1 MFRAI
6 GNELLIM
13 HIKLIRMHWANTF
26 ASLLCIWLSVF
37 VGSLVQAAES
47 EVFSNPAVSARLIS
61 AEDGVAPSASS
72 VSAGLVLE
80 YAEGWKGYWRTPGEV
95 GLAPE
100 LDWSKSDNLASAEIL
115 WPAPERFEAFG
126 IENFGYAGTVVLPI
140 RILLEHA
147 GQPIKLRSKVML
159 LTCSDVCVPH
169 NFELVLDLANGTEI
183 DQISADKI
191 AAFAARV
198 PVTPAESNIEVTS
211 VSLDARASAL
221 FVTAKSAQPFQAV
234 DVFPEFGPL
243 VTFGKPE
250 VRANQDRSTVWAKIP
265 VIAWSDDH
273 LDPVVTLTDGMR
285 AVTTPVVLG
294 VDIPAPPDGFGATQ
308 SSLSELGLIIV
319 MASLGGLILNLMPC
333 VLPVLSIK
341 FSSVINAS
349 GQSKKTIRNGFLFSA
364 LGVLSFMWMLAAV
377 ILALRLVGISV
388 GWGIQFQ
395 NPVFVTFMFIVIASF
410 SANLFGLFEISLPSA
425 MQDRLN
431 RGSHQSQYVKDF
443 GTGFL
448 AAVLAT
454 PCSAPFLGTAIT
466 FALVGGPIDVL
477 AVFTALGIGLAM
489 PYLLI
494 AARPALVAH
503 LPRPGRWMLF
513 VRTSLGFLLLMT
525 AVWLLFLLVRLSG
538 WQATALVAFCTVTL
552 IAVLT
557 IDWSRKVHRYGLA
570 AASVLFSLVAVS
582 SLTSTRSSVDF
593 PISTHWQDFQP
604 REIARH
610 VSEGRTVFVD
620 VTADWCLTC
629 KANKVLVLDRK
640 PVSDEL
646 SADTVI
652 AMQAD
657 WTRPDDNIARFL
669 ERHGRFGIPFN
680 IVYGPGAPA
689 GVSMSELLTEQDVL
703 EALATA
709 SLGK

>member
-1 MFRAI
+1 
-6 GNELLIM
+6 
-13 HIKLIRMHWANTF
+13 
-26 ASLLCIWLSVF
+26 
-37 VGSLVQAAES
+37 
-47 EVFSNPAVSARLIS
+47 
-61 AEDGVAPSASS
+61 
-72 VSAGLVLE
+72 
-80 YAEGWKGYWRTPGEV
+80 
-95 GLAPE
+95 
-100 LDWSKSDNLASAEIL
+100 
-115 WPAPERFEAFG
+115 
-126 IENFGYAGTVVLPI
+126 
-140 RILLEHA
+140 
-147 GQPIKLRSKVML
+147 
-159 LTCSDVCVPH
+159 
-169 NFELVLDLANGTEI
+169 
-183 DQISADKI
+183 
-191 AAFAARV
+191 
-198 PVTPAESNIEVTS
+198 
-211 VSLDARASAL
+211 
-221 FVTAKSAQPFQAV
+221 
-234 DVFPEFGPL
+234 
-243 VTFGKPE
+243 
-250 VRANQDRSTVWAKIP
+250 
-265 VIAWSDDH
+265 
-273 LDPVVTLTDGMR
+273 
-285 AVTTPVVLG
+285 
-294 VDIPAPPDGFGATQ
+294 
-308 SSLSELGLIIV
+308 
-319 MASLGGLILNLMPC
+319 
-333 VLPVLSIK
+333 
-341 FSSVINAS
+341 
-349 GQSKKTIRNGFLFSA
+349 
-364 LGVLSFMWMLAAV
+364 
-377 ILALRLVGISV
+377 
-388 GWGIQFQ
+388 
-395 NPVFVTFMFIVIASF
+395 
-410 SANLFGLFEISLPSA
+410 

-620 VTADWCLTC
+620 VTADWCLSC